1 MRIDEALDGYAVV
14 INASSFYIREISVE
28 NKDKNE
34 IKYAVIYSM
43 IMDLYEQGSI
53 DKATAEKIN
62 SKCAEQL
69 ECRKMA
75 VR

>member
-1 MRIDEALDGYAVV
+1 MEEK
-14 INASSFYIREISVE
+14 N
-28 NKDKNE
+28 KNE
-34 IKYAVIYSM
+34 IKYAVVYAM

-53 DKATAEKIN
+53 DINTAELIN
-62 SKCAEQL
+62 KKCAEQL

>member
-1 MRIDEALDGYAVV
+1 M
-14 INASSFYIREISVE
+14 E

-69 ECRKMA
+69 YNGTLGKR
-75 VR
+75 RGYSNTW

>member
-1 MRIDEALDGYAVV
+1 MKRWRLCRRYKRFIFLF
-14 INASSFYIREISVE
+14 IWEISVE

>member
-1 MRIDEALDGYAVV
+1 ME
-14 INASSFYIREISVE
+14 E
-28 NKDKNE
+28 KDKKE

-43 IMDLYEQGSI
+43 IMDLYEQGKI
-53 DKATAEKIN
+53 DRATAEKIN

-75 VR
+75 IR

>member
-1 MRIDEALDGYAVV
+1 M
-14 INASSFYIREISVE
+14 E

-62 SKCAEQL
+62 CKCAEQL